1 MGIPALG
8 TLEALAQRD
17 PPTRIADAGAD
28 APTGG
33 FGALLGSLLD
43 QNARANAAADIAV
56 NDLVTGKAQDLHTV
70 AAAVAQADL
79 SFRLILEMRNRAT
92 EAFQE
97 VTRMQI

>member
-1 MGIPALG
+1 MALPALAAIE
-8 TLEALAQRD
+8 TLALRNPQ
-17 PPTRIADAGAD
+17 PRISETGGG

-33 FGALLGSLLD
+33 FGAVLGLLLNQD
-43 QNARANAAADIAV
+43 AQVNAAANAAV
-56 NDLVTGKAQDLHTV
+56 NDLVTGQVQDLHTV
-70 AAAVAQADL
+70 ASAVAQADL